1 VARFFVLWSMLA
13 ELERQVNAL
22 RREQVARFG
31 WTHVDVTLE
40 AHEASRVLA
49 VSGTVVVPR
58 VGRALQA
65 ALQDALPKDW
75 SVDVS
80 RVVALRTGDH
90 RSLLTRVTPLWQRP
104 KGPLATELGLDDG
117 PVEVLAHAND
127 LHLVRALDGTLG
139 WMERALGARVEP
151 PKLEAPRPRWVA
163 LGPAFMEFLGTPY
176 RLGGTLREG
185 VDCSGL
191 LQRVYRSSQRIL
203 LPRHSTDQLDMTS
216 RTRPSQPTSDTRET
230 GDLVFTWTEREGPC
244 HVGAL
249 VVGEEPVVLH
259 ASLSRRAVVRDPLA
273 RFVEGA
279 RRVEWVP
286 RAAIEELGRQN
297 AGRPGLELSGIE

>member
-1 VARFFVLWSMLA
+1 MLA

-31 WTHVDVTLE
+31 WTHVDVTL
-40 AHEASRVLA
+40 ASDEASRVLA

-58 VGRALQA
+58 VARALED
-65 ALQDALPKDW
+65 ALQNALPEGW
-75 SVDVS
+75 SLDVS
-80 RVVALRTGDH
+80 RVGALRTGDH
-90 RSLLTRVTPLWQRP
+90 RSLLARVTPLWQRP
-104 KGPLATELGLDDG
+104 KGPLSTELSLDDG

-127 LHLVRALDGTLG
+127 LHLVRALDGTVG
-139 WMERALGARVEP
+139 WMDRGPGARVEA
-151 PKLEAPRPRWVA
+151 PKLESPRTRWEA
-163 LGPAFMEFLGTPY
+163 LGPALMEFLGTPY
-176 RLGGTLREG
+176 RLGGTLRNG

-216 RTRPSQPTSDTRET
+216 RTRRGQPTSDARET

-249 VVGEEPVVLH
+249 VMGEEPVVLH

-273 RFVEGA
+273 RFVDGA
-279 RRVEWVP
+279 GRVEWVP
-286 RAAIEELGRQN
+286 RGAIEELGRRN
-297 AGRPGLELSGIE
+297 AGKPGLELTGAG